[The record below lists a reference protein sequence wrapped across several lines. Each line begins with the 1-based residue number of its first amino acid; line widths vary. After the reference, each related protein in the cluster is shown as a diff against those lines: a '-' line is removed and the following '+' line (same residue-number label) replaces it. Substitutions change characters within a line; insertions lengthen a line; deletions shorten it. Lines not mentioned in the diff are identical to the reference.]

1 MKKRTLNIGQ
11 QIELMKG
18 TDVPTVDGHPM
29 TIGELIIRIIP
40 LAASGASYMRAMNL
54 GFDIDRA
61 IGANETAFEISRE
74 DEKLLRQT
82 VIDDNRHPVWG
93 ANWAK
98 WNLEKAFT
106 AEGD

>member
-11 QIELMKG
+11 QVEIMKG
-18 TDVPTVDGHPM
+18 TDVPMIDGHPM
-29 TIGELIIRIIP
+29 TIGELIMRIIP
-40 LAASGASYMRAMNL
+40 LAASGGSYMRVMNL

-61 IGANETAFEISRE
+61 IGANETEFEITKE
-74 DEKLLRQT
+74 DEKLLRET

-98 WNLEKAFT
+98 WNLEKAF
-106 AEGD
+106 EKE